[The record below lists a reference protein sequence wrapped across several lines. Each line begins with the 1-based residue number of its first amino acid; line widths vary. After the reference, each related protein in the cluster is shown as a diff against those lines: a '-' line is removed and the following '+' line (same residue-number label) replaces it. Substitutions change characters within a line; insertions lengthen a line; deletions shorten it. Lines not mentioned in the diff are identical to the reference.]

1 MNAVLRSMRNYGKRK
16 AMEDDF
22 AELPVLMG
30 ELVYPTPNEQMKKR
44 FKEIHNDS
52 NYYTIV
58 VEENGL
64 LLGMIGMFKG
74 LAYEKDER
82 YVRIISLVVRK
93 EFRNKKI
100 GKLLVDHAE
109 QWAKMQGVLKLAVN
123 TGKRRGD
130 SHHFYKARGFD
141 DTGAGFYKTI
151 S

>member
-1 MNAVLRSMRNYGKRK
+1 MEIRK
-16 AMEDDF
+16 AIEEDF
-22 AELPVLMG
+22 AELAVLMG
-30 ELVYPTPNEQMKKR
+30 ELGYPTTDEQMEKR

-52 NYYTIV
+52 NYHTIV
-58 VEENGL
+58 VEEKGI

-74 LAYEKDER
+74 LAYEKDES
-82 YVRIISLVVRK
+82 YVRIISLVVK
-93 EFRNKKI
+93 QEFRNKKI

-109 QWAKMQGVLKLAVN
+109 QWAKEQGVLKLAVN
-123 TGKRRGD
+123 TGKRRVD